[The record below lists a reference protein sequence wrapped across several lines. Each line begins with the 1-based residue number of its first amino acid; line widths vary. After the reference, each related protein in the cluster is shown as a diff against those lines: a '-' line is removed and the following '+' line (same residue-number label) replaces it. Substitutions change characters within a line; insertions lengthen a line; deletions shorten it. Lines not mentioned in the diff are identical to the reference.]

1 MMNAS
6 KPPLKESSIQQVIN
20 VQIVYLFLLL
30 ITMSSISALCKRW
43 EKATLW
49 YIPTSAY
56 DVFGWSLTTF
66 IILYNNVI
74 PISLQITLELVKV
87 LQAGFVSWDE
97 EMLYKNPYV
106 KGDPGTWALARTSNL
121 NEELGQIK
129 YVFSDKTGTL
139 TQNIMAFKYAGI
151 NGVKYSEK
159 DQKRLKEDTRK
170 EPLIHHFMTTL
181 SVCHTV
187 IPEETE
193 DKTVVYNA
201 SSPDEKAFVDA
212 ARDYGFTFISRTSES
227 VKITDWNG
235 DTVSSTFFLSFW
247 KKCVRLL
254 FVSFCSRFLLNF
266 EAALI
271 LAGDL

>member
-97 EMLYKNPYV
+97 EMLQEHPEHPEHGTSQRNWTFTCPE
-106 KGDPGTWALARTSNL
+106 GPGSHFRS
-121 NEELGQIK
+121 IH
-129 YVFSDKTGTL
+129 VF
-139 TQNIMAFKYAGI
+139 
-151 NGVKYSEK
+151 
-159 DQKRLKEDTRK
+159 
-170 EPLIHHFMTTL
+170 
-181 SVCHTV
+181 
-187 IPEETE
+187 
-193 DKTVVYNA
+193 
-201 SSPDEKAFVDA
+201 
-212 ARDYGFTFISRTSES
+212 
-227 VKITDWNG
+227 
-235 DTVSSTFFLSFW
+235 
-247 KKCVRLL
+247 
-254 FVSFCSRFLLNF
+254 
-266 EAALI
+266 
-271 LAGDL
+271 